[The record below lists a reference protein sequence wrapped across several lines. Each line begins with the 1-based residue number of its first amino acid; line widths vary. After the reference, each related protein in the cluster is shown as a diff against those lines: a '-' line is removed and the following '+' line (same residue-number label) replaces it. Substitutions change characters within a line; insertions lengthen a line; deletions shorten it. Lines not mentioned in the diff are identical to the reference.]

1 MIDSRRNGE
10 RAHASGRI
18 DASRI
23 GISRHIPSYI
33 VWMGAKLSSA
43 ASRHFRNT
51 FGVGIEVW
59 RALVMLSSC
68 GSVSAQEIGQTIDM
82 DKGAVSRTLRAMQA
96 LGLVEMKA
104 KAGVGRMRV
113 VTLTD
118 AGHDLFVRMEAVA
131 RERERLFLEAL
142 SESECEAL
150 RDMLSRLEEQLPK
163 VEDGII
169 RFLARTKGEGDTGS
183 RRRGGSRRG
192 GRARSTPR

>member
-1 MIDSRRNGE
+1 MSHNDLNDE
-10 RAHASGRI
+10 RARVSGGI
-18 DASRI
+18 DASQI
-23 GISRHIPSYI
+23 GVSRHIPSYL
-33 VWMGAKLSSA
+33 VWMGAKLSNA

-59 RALVMLSSC
+59 RVLVMLSNC

-104 KAGVGRMRV
+104 KIRGGRTRV

-118 AGHDLFVRMEAVA
+118 AGNDLFVRMEAVA

-142 SESECEAL
+142 SEDECEAL

-163 VEDGII
+163 VEDGIL
-169 RFLARTKGEGDTGS
+169 RFLARAKGKGDAGS
-183 RRRGGSRRG
+183 RRRGVSRHG
-192 GRARSTPR
+192 GRSRSTPR